1 MNAPLQILIITILA
15 IAVSRLVEQP
25 TRGKI
30 HNLLKAWATVLVFWM
45 LLSHPVKMEDGSHV
59 VALKLIQQTLAN
71 INAGTFWLFVG
82 LAAGVKF
89 VGILASMYRWVV
101 LLRGQGIRLPFKHIF
116 GSFLIGRFIG
126 TFLPSTAGL
135 DGYKL
140 YDASRFSGK
149 TVETTAATF
158 LEKVLGVTGIFLT
171 YLVALPF
178 GVSILEEHLGDNT
191 GTVAAIS
198 VAVVGSIIGSLLAI
212 LFFPGLV
219 QWVLL
224 NLPIPGKQR
233 LEGIVTRLSNA
244 AGAYRDNKSLVIQA
258 LLLSFMVHFT
268 TAAMYYF
275 TALAIGSTGATF
287 WQVTFGSSIQ
297 ILATVLSPFT
307 IAGEGIREA
316 AQYLLLAHLLGPGD
330 AIVSAALGFWAAE
343 ALTLAGGYFW
353 WVRPANYTP
362 SYCYVDGEQ
371 VDYAEAAKAAA
382 SIESDEERERHDRE
396 SGHALPPMGAR
407 VMNCAGL
414 GLGAGV
420 LSGILIGLV
429 ETVVIAQ
436 GGFGEEAQVFWYGFL
451 AYSVILGG
459 LGMVG
464 GAVLGV
470 LPMDKNDA
478 QGWVPSLGILATLVP
493 FGLAITIFRLRRDV
507 YLEQMPPTPVLL
519 GVLAVAGA
527 VGLFLFLAGPKIFG
541 GAAGRI
547 AKPASALGLLAVAM
561 VLGVVMTFVAGPSG
575 GSDSHHGGVPNE
587 LADRPNIMLIMVDTL
602 RADHLSCYGSN
613 LKTPNMCALMDG
625 GGSKFQGFSAASWTK
640 PATASLLTSLLPS
653 SHNAMSKPSALS
665 PDVELISEVLKEHGY
680 TTGGIASNINLA
692 ESFGFD
698 QGYDEYHYLGPDY
711 LAGAAESSSKLII
724 YSIVRAVWFKLNSGL
739 RFGDFYQDS
748 NVVNGVAFDWLDRH
762 ADDRFFLFLHYMD
775 PHDPYFE
782 HEQNGDYTGVGIAR
796 VTNQHPDGEL
806 ANEMHRLYNG
816 EIEFLDE
823 NIGKLFDHMKKAGTY
838 DNTVIAL
845 VADHGEEFYE
855 HGGWWHGLTL
865 YDEQIHVPFLIKWAE
880 GMPSAPAS
888 SVAELARSLD
898 MAPTLIAAAG
908 AEIPA
913 AMQGVD
919 LMQEGNT
926 RGAADLEAYAEE
938 DHEGNVVWSLRTK
951 TMKLIQANEGNPR
964 GLEETELY
972 DMRSDPTE
980 MKNLAGS
987 GYDADITTLAARAEY
1002 QLKTALGEQVE
1013 GGGDAAMTKEDC
1025 LQLMNLGYI
1034 TNCDHI
1040 Q

>member
-1 MNAPLQILIITILA
+1 MTVLLEIASVALLA
-15 IAVSRLVEQP
+15 ILVGRFMSDP
-25 TRGKI
+25 MKGRI
-30 HNLLKAWATVLVFWM
+30 HNVLKGWVTIRVFWL

-59 VALKLIQQTLAN
+59 VALKLIQQTLAS
-71 INAGTFWLFVG
+71 IDAATFWTFVL
-82 LAAGVKF
+82 LAAGIKF
-89 VGILASMYRWVV
+89 LGILASMYRWVV
-101 LLRGQGIRLPFKHIF
+101 LLRGQGIVLPFKHIF

-140 YDASRFSGK
+140 YDASRFSGR

-171 YLVALPF
+171 FLVALPF
-178 GVSILEEHLGDNT
+178 GVSILEVHLGEQTNNF
-191 GTVAAIS
+191 AALS
-198 VAVVGSIIGSLLAI
+198 VALVATIIGSLLSI

-219 QWVLL
+219 QWVLETI
-224 NLPIPGKQR
+224 PIPGKQR

-244 AGAYRDNKSLVIQA
+244 AAAYRNKKSLVIQA
-258 LLLSFMVHFT
+258 LFLSFLVHFT

-316 AQYLLLAHLLGPGD
+316 AQYLLLSHLLGPGD

-362 SYCYVDGEQ
+362 DSCTVNGVQ
-371 VDYAEAAKAAA
+371 VDYAEAAKAAG
-382 SIESDEERERHDRE
+382 SIETEEEKARNDEVV
-396 SGHALPPMGAR
+396 GAALPPMGAR
-407 VMNCAGL
+407 MAYCAGL
-414 GLGAGV
+414 GLGGGI

-429 ETVVIAQ
+429 ETIVIAQ

-459 LGMVG
+459 LGMIG

-470 LPMDKNDA
+470 LPMDREDA
-478 QGWVPSLGILATLVP
+478 KGWVPSLAMLATLVP
-493 FGLAITIFRLRRDV
+493 FGLAITVFRLRRDV
-507 YLEQMPPTPVLL
+507 YLEQMPPAPVLL
-519 GVLAVAGA
+519 GVVGIGGLIALFFFFIGPKLFRGGLERLAQPAVA
-527 VGLFLFLAGPKIFG
+527 VGTLV
-541 GAAGRI
+541 
-547 AKPASALGLLAVAM
+547 VAM
-561 VLGVVMTFVAGPSG
+561 VLGAVGTVVAGPSG
-575 GSDSHHGGVPNE
+575 DANSHHGGVPTD
-587 LADRPNIMLIMVDTL
+587 LANQPNVILIMVDTL

-613 LKTPNMCALMDG
+613 LKTPNMCSLAEDG
-625 GGSKFQGFSAASWTK
+625 GNKFQGFSAASWTK
-640 PATASLLTSLLPS
+640 PATATLLTSLLPS

-665 PDVELISEVLKEHGY
+665 PDVELISEVLKNRGY

-692 ESFGFD
+692 GSFGFD

-711 LAGAAESSSKLII
+711 LAGAQESSSKLII
-724 YSIVRAVWFKLNSGL
+724 YSIVRAVWFKINKGL

-748 NVVNGVAFDWLDRH
+748 TVVNGVAFDWIDRH
-762 ADDRFFLFLHYMD
+762 VADRFFLFLHYMD

-782 HEQNGDYTGVGIAR
+782 HEADGSYTGTGIAR
-796 VTNQHPDGEL
+796 VTNQHPDEEF
-806 ANEMHRLYNG
+806 AEEMHRLYNG

-823 NIGKLFDHMKKAGTY
+823 NIGELIAKLKKQGVY

-865 YDEQIHVPFLIKWAE
+865 YDEQIHIPFIIKWAK
-880 GMPSAPAS
+880 GMTPAPAS
-888 SVAELARSLD
+888 SVSELARSLD
-898 MAPTLIAAAG
+898 VAPTLIAATG
-908 AEIPA
+908 TEIPA
-913 AMQGVD
+913 AMQGTD
-919 LMQEGNT
+919 LRGEGNQ
-926 RGAADLEAYAEE
+926 RDAKDLEVYSEE
-938 DHEGNVVWSLRTK
+938 DHEGNVLWSLRTK
-951 TMKLIQANEGNPR
+951 TMKLIKANVGNPR
-964 GLEETELY
+964 GVAESELY
-972 DMRSDPTE
+972 DMRSDPGE

-987 GYDADITTLAARAEY
+987 DFDSDMTALSQRAEY
-1002 QLKTALGEQVE
+1002 QLKAALGEAVE

-1025 LQLMNLGYI
+1025 LQLMNLGYVE
-1034 TNCDHI
+1034 NCDHI